1 MTKAYIR
8 IRIKTRSDLYVS
20 LKMSGKDR
28 CEDLTREID
37 LVC

>member
-8 IRIKTRSDLYVS
+8 ILIKTRSDLCF
-20 LKMSGKDR
+20 LKISAMSGKDR

-37 LVC
+37 

>member
-1 MTKAYIR
+1 MTKASIR
-8 IRIKTRSDLYVS
+8 IRIKTRSELYVS